1 MGIETGLETTIEAS
15 PEESMDKPQSQEK
28 PKPEIMDFNP
38 EIENSFIEKAKAGI
52 DKFVAEGGNTV
63 LFDWDG
69 TIRGNNPEQGFSN
82 YIRRGFV
89 ETYQYARAQGLRIGV
104 CSLRNIA
111 EIENLEHLGITFD
124 EYNGADS
131 MRAFIV
137 EHPSVFHE
145 AALEFQK
152 LTIEEITK
160 VGTEFIKKIQS
171 GERPEG
177 WEVLLQAAGE
187 MLANNPQYPNM
198 KNLFM
203 AHRLSVGERV
213 FLIDDDEASG
223 STAEKF
229 MVGVQIPRPAGYKQD
244 NETSS

>member
-1 MGIETGLETTIEAS
+1 MGIESGLETPVEAS

-38 EIENSFIEKAKAGI
+38 EIENAFIEKAKAGI
-52 DKFVAEGGNTV
+52 DKFVAEGGNTI

-69 TIRGNNPEQGFSN
+69 TIRGNNFEQGVSN

-104 CSLRNIA
+104 CSLRSIA

-131 MRAFIV
+131 MKAFIA
-137 EHPSVFHE
+137 EHPSMFHE

-152 LTIEEITK
+152 LAREEMVK
-160 VGTEFIKKIQS
+160 VGTEVIGKIQA

-187 MLANNPQYPNM
+187 MQANNPQYPNM

-203 AHRLSVGERV
+203 AHRLATGEKV

-223 STAEKF
+223 STAERF
-229 MVGVQIPRPAGYKQD
+229 GVGVQIPRPAGYKHD
-244 NETSS
+244 NKTLS